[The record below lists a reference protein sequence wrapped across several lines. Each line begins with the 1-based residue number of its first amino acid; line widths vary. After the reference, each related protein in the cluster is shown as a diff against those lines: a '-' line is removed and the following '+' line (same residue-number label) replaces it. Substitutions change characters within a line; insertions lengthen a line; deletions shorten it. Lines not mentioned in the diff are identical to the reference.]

1 MVKAC
6 RWGQPAEKLRDPSS
20 RGGEKQ
26 PETGPGLM
34 QLIAELWS
42 QFGPRGGGGSD
53 LGKRTSHRYSFF
65 LKHKKSPR
73 WCGSVD

>member
-42 QFGPRGGGGSD
+42 QFGPRGGGG
-53 LGKRTSHRYSFF
+53 LT
-65 LKHKKSPR
+65 
-73 WCGSVD
+73 